1 MNLRWIQGFGA
12 GRAARSHRKRSN
24 CTVSEANA
32 LVRRHRAAAW
42 RAPRRAGDEAGEDRL
57 LEGAQAAQRVPVQHA
72 RRRDGIAGL
81 GERLP
86 EIGPGEMARAH

>member
-1 MNLRWIQGFGA
+1 MLYYA
-12 GRAARSHRKRSN
+12 L
-24 CTVSEANA
+24 A
-32 LVRRHRAAAW
+32 LVQPPDVLHLVPAEPASKEK
-42 RAPRRAGDEAGEDRL
+42 PLLRL
-57 LEGAQAAQRVPVQHA
+57 AQAAQRVPVQHA